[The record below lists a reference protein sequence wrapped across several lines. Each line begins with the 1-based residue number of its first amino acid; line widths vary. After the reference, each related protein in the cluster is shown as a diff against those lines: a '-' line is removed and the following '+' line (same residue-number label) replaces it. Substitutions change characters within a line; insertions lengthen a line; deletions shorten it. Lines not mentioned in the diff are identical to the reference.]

1 MTLTIDQKNYRKK
14 QRESKRDFKTAT
26 SINGNP
32 AHHATKRK
40 LCIRISEVAHNYLK
54 KRGFDEQR
62 TVTDVLEKLLI
73 CALPN
78 YNDNGS
84 AKGFT
89 SKRYTWKKLQGNTL
103 KRKGGGAKQINIW
116 IMSTAW
122 HKLDIAA
129 DHTGRSKARVVE
141 MMIREKL

>member
-1 MTLTIDQKNYRKK
+1 MILTKDQKNYRKK

-84 AKGFT
+84 AKRFT
-89 SKRYTWKKLQGNTL
+89 SKRYTWKKLHLRDIYRWRLCCLFAPKNTRPWL
-103 KRKGGGAKQINIW
+103 CQRGY
-116 IMSTAW
+116 
-122 HKLDIAA
+122 
-129 DHTGRSKARVVE
+129 
-141 MMIREKL
+141 